1 MSNGKCIAIYLRL
14 SLEDDDI
21 MDESN
26 SITNQRIIIRQYLAE
41 KKEFKDAR
49 VLEFK
54 DDGYSGTNFDRPEFQ
69 KMLELIREEKVST
82 VIVKDLSR
90 FGRNHIEVDTY
101 LEHIFPFLN
110 VRFIAINDNVDSDHY
125 NSGVPGIDVGF
136 RNIIN
141 EHHSIET
148 SVKIKK
154 TLEQRQK
161 EGKYIGARA
170 PYGYLKSDENKTN
183 LVINPETAPI
193 VKMIFQKYL
202 DGMNIT
208 QLARYLNEQGI
219 MCPGQYKKEVLKS
232 GVKNTTNK
240 YIWYPSTVRL
250 ILTTETYTGT
260 TIGGKWKV
268 VTVGSNR
275 HMKSKE
281 QDWIV
286 VEGTHE
292 PIVSREIF
300 DSVQEKLEL
309 NSRKKKNFHNEIY
322 PLKGLV
328 KCGGCGQSMHH
339 ITRCQPHFKCARKF
353 IMANPVCVTDNLYED
368 ELNTIIFNAIK
379 LFAKAADESQ
389 PILEAEKKKLKSIV
403 NNTGKEMRNIND
415 RIRRYQHQ
423 KTELYTK
430 YAMEGVSESEFAQ
443 NNDKLDKLIEKEKE
457 TINTIEQEQKEA
469 MRKLL
474 ALPTDG
480 KKCWV
485 ELIEGK
491 KILTRDIA
499 LTFIRKILVYN
510 HKRIEIEW
518 NFEDELIRYVKNIK
532 NRVSLT

>member
-260 TIGGKWKV
+260 TIGENGKW
-268 VTVGSNR
+268 
-275 HMKSKE
+275 
-281 QDWIV
+281 
-286 VEGTHE
+286 
-292 PIVSREIF
+292 
-300 DSVQEKLEL
+300 
-309 NSRKKKNFHNEIY
+309 
-322 PLKGLV
+322 
-328 KCGGCGQSMHH
+328 
-339 ITRCQPHFKCARKF
+339 
-353 IMANPVCVTDNLYED
+353 
-368 ELNTIIFNAIK
+368 
-379 LFAKAADESQ
+379 
-389 PILEAEKKKLKSIV
+389 
-403 NNTGKEMRNIND
+403 
-415 RIRRYQHQ
+415 
-423 KTELYTK
+423 
-430 YAMEGVSESEFAQ
+430 
-443 NNDKLDKLIEKEKE
+443 
-457 TINTIEQEQKEA
+457 
-469 MRKLL
+469 LL
-474 ALPTDG
+474 
-480 KKCWV
+480 
-485 ELIEGK
+485 
-491 KILTRDIA
+491 
-499 LTFIRKILVYN
+499 
-510 HKRIEIEW
+510 
-518 NFEDELIRYVKNIK
+518 
-532 NRVSLT
+532 